1 MRWTKVFR
9 VKQYVEWQT
18 EFLSKGQKL
27 FSSFIRYQG
36 EGKEDFRRRFLPIYY
51 IVGRRQKRSGECGRS
66 FFRQALVLKAQK
78 ARVFKAFL
86 AFGRGFQRSSVG
98 VFLPKKAYKK
108 DTLQSTEC
116 LIVFNLF
123 FLRIRTSVESKSFCT
138 FGLNSGCLITTK
150 TPCHLAG
157 CFIYVFN

>member
-51 IVGRRQKRSGECGRS
+51 IVGRRQKRSWECGQS
-66 FFRQALVLKAQK
+66 FFRRSLVLKAQK
-78 ARVFKAFL
+78 ASVFKAFL
-86 AFGRGFQRSSVG
+86 AFGRGFHRASVSVFRASFYLKMNTKKTPCKIQSVLLFLICFPTVIRLSS
-98 VFLPKKAYKK
+98 
-108 DTLQSTEC
+108 
-116 LIVFNLF
+116 
-123 FLRIRTSVESKSFCT
+123 ESKRFCT
-138 FGLNSGCLITTK
+138 FGLNSVCLITV
-150 TPCHLAG
+150 
-157 CFIYVFN
+157 ISN

>member
-1 MRWTKVFR
+1 MGIGGR
-9 VKQYVEWQT
+9 VRKTFGGV
-18 EFLSKGQKL
+18 
-27 FSSFIRYQG
+27 
-36 EGKEDFRRRFLPIYY
+36 FLPIYY

-108 DTLQSTEC
+108 DTLQRVSQITDKG
-116 LIVFNLF
+116 F
-123 FLRIRTSVESKSFCT
+123 RTKVLSPLSV
-138 FGLNSGCLITTK
+138 I
-150 TPCHLAG
+150 
-157 CFIYVFN
+157 